1 MERYPREQKRKKSK
15 GIGTKGRKE
24 RQTKV
29 SYWVSAPHQDSGKLS
44 VLLSIAFPPRD
55 LTRKKR
61 VFIHW
66 LLWPV
71 GQGCPRAETLGLFQ
85 ASVCAWEAK

>member
-1 MERYPREQKRKKSK
+1 MERYPREQKRKNVQRNRDK
-15 GIGTKGRKE
+15 GKE
-24 RQTKV
+24 GTKV
-29 SYWVSAPHQDSGKLS
+29 SYWGSAPHQDSGKLS